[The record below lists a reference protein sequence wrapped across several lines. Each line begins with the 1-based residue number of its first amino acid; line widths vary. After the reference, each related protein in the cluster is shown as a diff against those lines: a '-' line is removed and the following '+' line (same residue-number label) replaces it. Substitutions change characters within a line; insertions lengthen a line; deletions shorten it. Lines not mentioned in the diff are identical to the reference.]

1 AQVVVSEGFRATVK
15 IPTLSELANPKP
27 KQVTEVVSKSEEE
40 IPLTNTKPLSKTDF
54 QSAWM
59 ELAESRKN
67 IPNEH
72 MILNGR
78 ELIFGENN
86 LITIKL
92 ENKILLDKF
101 NQVRSDWGEFLR
113 NKLGNVSFKMEALV
127 MEKEEKKSMYTSSD
141 KYQYLVSKNPLLE
154 ELKVKLGLD
163 LDY

>member
-1 AQVVVSEGFRATVK
+1 
-15 IPTLSELANPKP
+15 LAKPKP
-27 KQVTEVVSKSEEE
+27 KEVADVTQNPEEDS
-40 IPLTNTKPLSKTDF
+40 PGSNYRPLSKEDF
-54 QSAWM
+54 QAAWM

-86 LITIKL
+86 VITIKL
-92 ENKILLDKF
+92 ENQILVDRF
-101 NQVRSDWGEFLR
+101 NQVKTDLGEFLR
-113 NKLGNVSFKMEALV
+113 NKMGNVSFKMEAVLL
-127 MEKEEKKSMYTSSD
+127 EKEEKKSMYTASD
-141 KYQYLVSKNPLLE
+141 KYQYLVSKNPFLE